1 MADRFGS
8 ARFRAFLVA
17 LLGLQVALAAFAVFA
32 KDALEVVPPLTLEG
46 ARRLSA
52 GVLLLGFVGL
62 TGRGW
67 RPTRRDLAD
76 AVLPGLL
83 GFGLG
88 RACVMTALSMTSATN
103 VAVIDSSA
111 PAVALVLALVV
122 RSERP
127 RPLAI
132 AGSVVAFGGV
142 LGLVLA
148 GGGLGVPNAGDV
160 LALGSPL
167 AWGAIYVWMARRAPD
182 PATLLRRTAW
192 FSLAGAA
199 ALAGPALLPGPEVLA
214 LLVDPRVIGVL
225 MLGIGIGLF
234 ENALTFRGIAV
245 LGPVATAEL
254 EYLVPAFTAGIGL
267 ALLGTPVLPAQAL
280 AMVAV
285 IGGLLVAGRVRQ
297 RDRAPVQLPGQPCC
311 VT

>member
-1 MADRFGS
+1 MANPFGL
-8 ARFRAFLVA
+8 ARFPAFIVA
-17 LLGLQVALAAFAVFA
+17 LLGLQVALACFAVFA
-32 KDALEVVPPLTLEG
+32 KEAIEVVPPLTLEG

-52 GVLLLGFVGL
+52 GLLLLAFVGL

-111 PAVALVLALVV
+111 PAVALVLALLL
-122 RSERP
+122 RLERP
-127 RPLAI
+127 RALAI
-132 AGSVVAFGGV
+132 GGSLVAFGGV

-148 GGGLGVPNAGDV
+148 GGGLGVPNVGDV

-182 PATLLRRTAW
+182 PSTLLRRTAW

-199 ALAGPALLPGPEVLA
+199 ALAGPAVLPGPEVLG
-214 LLVDPRVIGVL
+214 LLLDSRVVGVL
-225 MLGIGIGLF
+225 VLGIGIGLF

-245 LGPVATAEL
+245 LGAVATAEL
-254 EYLVPAFTAGIGL
+254 EYLVPALTAGIGL
-267 ALLGTPVLPAQAL
+267 VILGTPVLPPQAL
-280 AMVAV
+280 AMAAV
-285 IGGLLVAGRVRQ
+285 VGGLLVAGRVRH
-297 RDRAPVQLPGQPCC
+297 RDSVGHPLPGQPCC